1 MKALGIDSCELY
13 YFCIS
18 RQKLRV
24 YQVFHKFHNNNFK
37 LFVLGRNIGYE
48 VYKDIMGEELFN
60 QKIEEFEKV
69 GANEFQNWSQCI
81 FVQNIFFLAE
91 KAKIEME
98 ENTFEKEVIVFMGQV
113 WCNMN
118 NISNEP
124 LKLK

>member
-1 MKALGIDSCELY
+1 
-13 YFCIS
+13 
-18 RQKLRV
+18 
-24 YQVFHKFHNNNFK
+24 
-37 LFVLGRNIGYE
+37 
-48 VYKDIMGEELFN
+48 MGEELFN

-98 ENTFEKEVIVFMGQV
+98 ENTFEKEIIVFMGQV

-118 NISNEP
+118 
-124 LKLK
+124 KAQAQVKKV

>member
-13 YFCIS
+13 YFGIS

-69 GANEFQNWSQCI
+69 GANEFQN
-81 FVQNIFFLAE
+81 
-91 KAKIEME
+91 
-98 ENTFEKEVIVFMGQV
+98 
-113 WCNMN
+113 
-118 NISNEP
+118 
-124 LKLK
+124 

>member
-1 MKALGIDSCELY
+1 MY
-13 YFCIS
+13 
-18 RQKLRV
+18 R
-24 YQVFHKFHNNNFK
+24 VFHKFHNNNFK

-69 GANEFQNWSQCI
+69 GANEFQNCSQCI

-98 ENTFEKEVIVFMGQV
+98 ENTFEKEIIVFMGQV
-113 WCNMN
+113 
-118 NISNEP
+118 
-124 LKLK
+124 